1 MSDAAGPAGAEL
13 RKGSD
18 AVSELAAFGLTVAR
32 GTRRILDGVDVRFA
46 AGRLSFLV
54 GPNGAGKSTLLRAL
68 AGIEAPSL
76 EQARRVAWVPAET
89 QAAFAFTVRE
99 VVLMG
104 RYPWHL
110 GHPGAADAARAR
122 VALEA
127 VGASAWA
134 GADVTRL
141 SSGERQK
148 VHIARALASDASF
161 LLLDEPFANLDLA
174 AAFRVLALLR
184 DEARGGRGV
193 VVCTHDLATAW
204 SIADHVVCLDHGKV
218 AAAGEPK
225 ASLTAELLARVFGV
239 RARRARD
246 EAGGERLVFDPL

>member
-1 MSDAAGPAGAEL
+1 VSDTAGRAAIRLRTEGA
-13 RKGSD
+13 
-18 AVSELAAFGLTVAR
+18 AATELAASGITVAR
-32 GTRRILDGVDVRFA
+32 GPRRILDGVDVRFA

-68 AGIEAPSL
+68 AGIETPSL
-76 EQARRVAWVPAET
+76 EHARRVAWVPAET
-89 QAAFAFTVRE
+89 QAAFAFTARE

-110 GHPGAADAARAR
+110 GHPGPADAARAHA
-122 VALEA
+122 ALEA

-134 GADVTRL
+134 GAEVTRL
-141 SSGERQK
+141 SSGERQR
-148 VHIARALASDASF
+148 VHVARALASDAAF

-184 DEARGGRGV
+184 DEASGGRGV

-204 SIADHVVCLDHGKV
+204 SIADHVVCLDRGKV

-225 ASLTAELLARVFGV
+225 AALTAELLARVFGV

-246 EAGGERLVFDPL
+246 DAGAERLVFDPL